1 MNEIRPLTAMR
12 GIAALAVV
20 MQHFS
25 AAAQSLTPTWI
36 PSLVPHGYMAVD
48 FFFIL
53 SGYIMCL
60 TYLPAFEANGV
71 KEFPGFLLKRVAR
84 IVPLN
89 VFVLLLLIALGVVSR
104 LVMSTNIF
112 FNDSSIWFDLPA
124 NLLMVQG
131 LGIGTNLNG
140 PSWSIS

>member
-1 MNEIRPLTAMR
+1 MDEIRPLTSMR
-12 GIAALAVV
+12 GFAALAVV

-25 AAAQSLTPTWI
+25 AAAQSLTPNWI

-89 VFVLLLLIALGVVSR
+89 VFVLLLLMVLGFTSR
-104 LVMSTNIF
+104 FATGSNIF
-112 FNDSSIWFDLPA
+112 FNDASIAFDLPA
-124 NLLMVQG
+124 
-131 LGIGTNLNG
+131 
-140 PSWSIS
+140 